1 MAATTPVY
9 RTDTLACPLNWGKL
23 AQVRNLVHRLRD
35 TASKEAALQWQ
46 MFHRSGWRDF
56 ETMARKGWTRPW
68 VQQKTL
74 PAILAQMVMAQVGA
88 ALKGHFGNVRNTYTQ
103 LVSRSSLS
111 PSVRHQLHSLNR
123 RGLWF
128 ATGPVTIQQDRPDP
142 VRPGK
147 LKKTSVVIPEEVM
160 RLARC
165 LIRRALA
172 RHRQPHFRHY
182 QFQLDQRVSTV
193 QSAHTAQHPD
203 WLMLSLGDGKT
214 KLALPLQAHPK
225 FIARN
230 LLAGHGQDQAGLI
243 LRQAETPLCSASA
256 EIKAKAKAKT
266 KAKPEESTPSG
277 KNLPQSSVKPDR
289 NAHPSRFCIPHTT
302 RLLLS
307 EDGLSLRIGVVS
319 DMRAAFEQQRGSYTP
334 MKPDQ
339 VLALDLGL
347 TTLLATDDGELHGRG
362 WMDRLKVLDACLT
375 GIARH
380 RQRLGLRLNTSRRYR
395 AKVQQLRGWLKTEI
409 HRIVNRLVARKR
421 PARIVMEALDF
432 RSPNLSR
439 RLNRLISNFGKGLL
453 TEKMKELEAQFGIV
467 TEYRPAAYTSQEC
480 LNCGYIDARNR
491 VSQAKFHCKFCGLTQ
506 HADVQGARVLGQRRS
521 LDEPGDTPAQRRH
534 LLLKRVQAFQARH
547 PRPRGGPADPRW
559 TNPYFKG
566 LMHGVRSS
574 GGFGNDPFE
583 VLLASYLKQEQS
595 QDLRVCADRAGSP
608 PGRASDL
615 GRKTGDV

>member
-1 MAATTPVY
+1 MTSPLDSVSWRMAATIPVY
-9 RTDTLACPLNWGKL
+9 RTDTLACPLNSGKL
-23 AQVRNLVHRLRD
+23 TQMRNPVHRLRA
-35 TASKEAALQWQ
+35 TAAREAGLQWQ
-46 MFHRSGWRDF
+46 MFHRNGWRDF

-68 VQQKTL
+68 IQTKEIPTTY
-74 PAILAQMVMAQVGA
+74 AQMVMAQVGA
-88 ALKGHFGNVRNTYTQ
+88 ALKGHFGNVRNTYTEM
-103 LVSRSSLS
+103 VSRSSLS

-128 ATGPVTIQQDRPDP
+128 ATGPVTIQQDRPDSD
-142 VRPGK
+142 RPWK
-147 LKKTSVVIPEEVM
+147 LNKTSVVIPEEVM

-172 RHRQPHFRHY
+172 RHRQPHFRQY

-214 KLALPLQAHPK
+214 RLALPLQAHPK

-230 LLAGHGQDQAGLI
+230 LLARKGHEEAGL
-243 LRQAETPLCSASA
+243 LRQAETQISSA
-256 EIKAKAKAKT
+256 ETEAKAKAKAK
-266 KAKPEESTPSG
+266 PEAEKSTPSG
-277 KNLPQSSVKPDR
+277 KDSPQSSVKPDR
-289 NAHPSRFCIPHTT
+289 NLHPSRFRVPHTT

-307 EDGLSLRIGVVS
+307 DDGLSLRIGVLS
-319 DMRAAFEQQRGSYTP
+319 DMRAAFEQQRSSYTP

-339 VLALDLGL
+339 VLGLDLGL
-347 TTLLATDDGELHGRG
+347 ATLLATDDGELHGRG

-395 AKVQQLRGWLKTEI
+395 AKVQQMRGWLKTEI
-409 HRIVNRLVARKR
+409 HRIVNRLIARKR

-480 LNCGYIDARNR
+480 HGCGYIDARNR
-491 VSQAKFHCKFCGLTQ
+491 VSQSKFHCKFCGLTQ
-506 HADVQGARVLGQRRS
+506 HADVQGARVLVQRRS
-521 LDEPGDTPAQRRH
+521 LDEPGDTPAQRRS

-547 PRPRGGPADPRW
+547 TRPRGGPADPRW

-566 LMHGVRSS
+566 LVSGVRSS
-574 GGFGNDPFE
+574 GGFSDEPFE
-583 VLLASYLKQEQS
+583 VLLSS
-595 QDLRVCADRAGSP
+595 
-608 PGRASDL
+608 
-615 GRKTGDV
+615 T

>member
-1 MAATTPVY
+1 MASTSPVY
-9 RTDTLACPLNWGKL
+9 RTDTLACPLNSGKL
-23 AQVRNLVHRLRD
+23 AQVRNLVHRLRS
-35 TASKEAALQWQ
+35 TAGKEAHHQWQ
-46 MFHRSGWRDF
+46 GFFRSGWRDF
-56 ETMARKGWTRPW
+56 ETLARKGWTRPW

-88 ALKGHFGNVRNTYTQ
+88 ALKGHFGNVRNTYTEM
-103 LVSRSSLS
+103 VSRSSLS

-142 VRPGK
+142 KQKGK

-172 RHRQPHFRHY
+172 RHRQPHFRQY

-214 KLALPLQAHPK
+214 RLALPLQAHPK

-230 LLAGHGQDQAGLI
+230 LLARKGHEQAGL

-256 EIKAKAKAKT
+256 ETKTKT

-277 KNLPQSSVKPDR
+277 KDSSQSSVKPDR
-289 NAHPSRFCIPHTT
+289 NIHPSRFCIPHTT

-307 EDGLSLRIGVVS
+307 EDGLSLRIGVLS
-319 DMRAAFEQQRGSYTP
+319 DMRAAFEQQRSSYTP

-339 VLALDLGL
+339 VLGLDLGL
-347 TTLLATDDGELHGRG
+347 ATLLATDDGELHGRG

-380 RQRLGLRLNTSRRYR
+380 RQRLGLRLSTSRRYR
-395 AKVQQLRGWLKTEI
+395 AKAQQLRGWLKTEI

-480 LNCGYIDARNR
+480 HGCGYIDARNR
-491 VSQAKFHCKFCGLTQ
+491 VSQSKFHCKFCGLTQ
-506 HADVQGARVLGQRRS
+506 HADVQGARVLVQRRS
-521 LDEPGDTPAQRRH
+521 LDEPGETPAQRRS

-547 PRPRGGPADPRW
+547 TRPRGGPADPRW

-566 LMHGVRSS
+566 LFPRVRSS
-574 GGFGNDPFE
+574 GGFSDEPFE
-583 VLLASYLKQEQS
+583 VLLAS
-595 QDLRVCADRAGSP
+595 
-608 PGRASDL
+608 
-615 GRKTGDV
+615 T

>member
-1 MAATTPVY
+1 
-9 RTDTLACPLNWGKL
+9 
-23 AQVRNLVHRLRD
+23 
-35 TASKEAALQWQ
+35 
-46 MFHRSGWRDF
+46 
-56 ETMARKGWTRPW
+56 MARKGWTRPW
-68 VQQKTL
+68 VQCKEL
-74 PAILAQMVMAQVGA
+74 PTSYAQMVMAQVGS
-88 ALKGHFGNVRNTYTQ
+88 ALKGHFGNVRNTYTE

-128 ATGPVTIQQDRPDP
+128 ATGPVTIQQDRPDSK
-142 VRPGK
+142 GK
-147 LKKTSVVIPEEVM
+147 LKKALVVIPTEVM

-172 RHRQPHFRHY
+172 RHRRPHFRRY

-203 WLMLSLGDGKT
+203 WLMLSLGDGKN
-214 KLALPLQAHPK
+214 KLALPLQVHPK
-225 FIARN
+225 FITRN
-230 LLAGHGQDQAGLI
+230 LLARHGQDEAQAW
-243 LRQAETPLCSASA
+243 
-256 EIKAKAKAKT
+256 
-266 KAKPEESTPSG
+266 
-277 KNLPQSSVKPDR
+277 KPDVSGSPSPKLDR
-289 NAHPSRFCIPHTT
+289 NPHPSRFRIPHTT
-302 RLLLS
+302 RLLLAA
-307 EDGLSLRIGVVS
+307 DGLSLRIGVLS
-319 DMRAAFEQQRGSYTP
+319 DMRAAFEQQCSSYTP

-339 VLALDLGL
+339 VLGLDLGL
-347 TTLLATDDGELHGRG
+347 ATLLATDDGELHGRG
-362 WMDRLKVLDACLT
+362 WMDRLTVLDACLT

-480 LNCGYIDARNR
+480 HGCGYIDARNR

-506 HADVQGARVLGQRRS
+506 HADVQGARVLVQRRS
-521 LDEPGDTPAQRRH
+521 LDEPGDTPAQRRQI
-534 LLLKRVQAFQARH
+534 LLKRVQAFQARH
-547 PRPRGGPADPRW
+547 TRPRGGPADPRW

-566 LMHGVRSS
+566 LMHGMRSS
-574 GGFGNDPFE
+574 GGFSDEPFE
-583 VLLASYLKQEQS
+583 VLLAS
-595 QDLRVCADRAGSP
+595 
-608 PGRASDL
+608 
-615 GRKTGDV
+615 T

>member
-9 RTDTLACPLNWGKL
+9 RTDTLACPLNSGKL
-23 AQVRNLVHRLRD
+23 AQVRNLVHRLRA
-35 TASKEAALQWQ
+35 TAAREASLQWQ

-88 ALKGHFGNVRNTYTQ
+88 SLKGHFGNVRNTYTQ

-111 PSVRHQLHSLNR
+111 PSVRHQLHSINR

-128 ATGPVTIQQDRPDP
+128 APGPVTIQQDRPDP

-147 LKKTSVVIPEEVM
+147 LKKTSVVIPTDVM

-172 RHRQPHFRHY
+172 RHRQPHFRQY

-230 LLAGHGQDQAGLI
+230 LLARNGKDL
-243 LRQAETPLCSASA
+243 EVASPA
-256 EIKAKAKAKT
+256 
-266 KAKPEESTPSG
+266 
-277 KNLPQSSVKPDR
+277 QSPPKLDR
-289 NAHPSRFCIPHTT
+289 NPHPSRFCIPHTT

-307 EDGLSLRIGVVS
+307 EDGLSLRIGVLS

-339 VLALDLGL
+339 VLGLDLGL
-347 TTLLATDDGELHGRG
+347 ATLLATDDGELHGRG
-362 WMDRLKVLDACLT
+362 WMERLKVLDACLT

-409 HRIVNRLVARKR
+409 PRIVNRLVARKR

-480 LNCGYIDARNR
+480 HGCGYIDARNR

-506 HADVQGARVLGQRRS
+506 HADVQGARVLVQRRS
-521 LDEPGDTPAQRRH
+521 LDEPGDTPAQRRQI
-534 LLLKRVQAFQARH
+534 LLKRVQAFQARH
-547 PRPRGGPADPRW
+547 TRPRGGPADPRW
-559 TNPYFKG
+559 TNPHFKG
-566 LMHGVRSS
+566 LVSGVRSS
-574 GGFGNDPFE
+574 GGFSDEPFE
-583 VLLASYLKQEQS
+583 VLLAS
-595 QDLRVCADRAGSP
+595 
-608 PGRASDL
+608 
-615 GRKTGDV
+615 T

>member
-1 MAATTPVY
+1 MASTIPIY
-9 RTDTLACPLNWGKL
+9 RTDTLACPLNQGKL
-23 AQVRNLVHRLRD
+23 DQVRALVRRLRA
-35 TASKEAALQWQ
+35 TAGKEAHHQWQ
-46 MFHRSGWRDF
+46 GFFRSGWRDF
-56 ETMARKGWTRPW
+56 ETLARKGWTRPW
-68 VQQKTL
+68 VQAQDL
-74 PAILAQMVMAQVGA
+74 PTSYAQMVMAQVGG
-88 ALKGHFGNVRNTYTQ
+88 ALKGYFSNVQNTYTQ
-103 LVSRSSLS
+103 MVSRSSLL

-128 ATGPVTIQQDRPDP
+128 ATGPVTIQQDRTDPD
-142 VRPGK
+142 RPGK
-147 LKKTSVVIPEEVM
+147 LKKISVVIPEEVM

-172 RHRQPHFRHY
+172 RHRQPHFRQY

-193 QSAHTAQHPD
+193 QIAHTAQHPD

-230 LLAGHGQDQAGLI
+230 LLARHGQDQAGLI
-243 LRQAETPLCSASA
+243 RQAETQLSSA
-256 EIKAKAKAKT
+256 ET
-266 KAKPEESTPSG
+266 KAKPEAEESTPSG
-277 KNLPQSSVKPDR
+277 KDSSQISVKPAR
-289 NAHPSRFCIPHTT
+289 NRHPSRFCIPHTT

-307 EDGLSLRIGVVS
+307 ADGLSLRIGVLS
-319 DMRAAFEQQRGSYTP
+319 DMRDAFEQQRSAYVP

-339 VLALDLGL
+339 VLGLDLGL
-347 TTLLATDDGELHGRG
+347 ATLLATDDGELHGRG
-362 WMDRLKVLDACLT
+362 WMERLKVLDACLT

-409 HRIVNRLVARKR
+409 PRIVNRLVARKR

-480 LNCGYIDARNR
+480 HGCGYIDARNR

-506 HADVQGARVLGQRRS
+506 HADVQGARVLVQRRS
-521 LDEPGDTPAQRRH
+521 LDEPGDTPAQRRQI
-534 LLLKRVQAFQARH
+534 LLKRVQAFQARH
-547 PRPRGGPADPRW
+547 TRPRGGPADPRW
-559 TNPYFKG
+559 TNPHFKG
-566 LMHGVRSS
+566 LVSGVRSS
-574 GGFGNDPFE
+574 GGFSDEPFE
-583 VLLASYLKQEQS
+583 VLLAS
-595 QDLRVCADRAGSP
+595 
-608 PGRASDL
+608 
-615 GRKTGDV
+615 T

>member
-9 RTDTLACPLNWGKL
+9 RTDTLACPLNSGKL
-23 AQVRNLVHRLRD
+23 AQVRNLVHRLRA
-35 TASKEAALQWQ
+35 TAACEAGLQWQ
-46 MFHRSGWRDF
+46 MFHRNGWRDF
-56 ETMARKGWTRPW
+56 ETLARKGWTRPW
-68 VQQKTL
+68 VQCKEL
-74 PAILAQMVMAQVGA
+74 PTSYAQMVMAQVGA

-128 ATGPVTIQQDRPDP
+128 ATGPVTIQQDRPNSD
-142 VRPGK
+142 RPGK
-147 LKKTSVVIPEEVM
+147 LKKTSVVISEDVM

-172 RHRQPHFRHY
+172 RHRRPHFRHY

-230 LLAGHGQDQAGLI
+230 LLARHGQDQAQDQAGLTC
-243 LRQAETPLCSASA
+243 QAEEAQLSSA
-256 EIKAKAKAKT
+256 ENEAKESDHNGKA
-266 KAKPEESTPSG
+266 ST
-277 KNLPQSSVKPDR
+277 KPDR
-289 NAHPSRFCIPHTT
+289 NPHPSRFRIPHTT
-302 RLLLS
+302 RLLLAD
-307 EDGLSLRIGVVS
+307 DGLSLRIGVLS
-319 DMRAAFEQQRGSYTP
+319 DMRAAFEQQRSNYTP

-347 TTLLATDDGELHGRG
+347 ATLLATDDGELHGRG
-362 WMDRLKVLDACLT
+362 WMERLKVLDACLT

-409 HRIVNRLVARKR
+409 PRIVNRLVARKR

-480 LNCGYIDARNR
+480 HGCGYIDARNR
-491 VSQAKFHCKFCGLTQ
+491 ASQSKFQCLFCNRKQ
-506 HADVQGARVLGQRRS
+506 HADVQGARVLVQRRS
-521 LDEPGDTPAQRRH
+521 LDEPGETPAQRRS
-534 LLLKRVQAFQARH
+534 LLLKRVLAFQARH
-547 PRPRGGPADPRW
+547 TRPRGGPADPRW

-574 GGFGNDPFE
+574 GEFGNDPFE
-583 VLLASYLKQEQS
+583 VLSCWHPRETRTEPMFPISEVLAHEWAHALE
-595 QDLRVCADRAGSP
+595 RGCR
-608 PGRASDL
+608 
-615 GRKTGDV
+615 